1 MNMNFIKTIFSFVIL
16 AIVFSGCKKEPF
28 EWDDDTNGPTESTI
42 EMVDLGLS
50 VKWASCNIG
59 AILPWQFGNY
69 YSWGEVSTKDEYNPE
84 NSVTNG
90 VHLIN
95 FSGDATYDAARALW
109 GGKWRLPTRAE
120 LNELVKSCSW
130 HECYYPNGVFA
141 EGPNGK
147 SIFFPYGGFINSV
160 ALEEGGSVG
169 YYWSSERYSVD
180 RTEASCLYLDYRE
193 HRVSVSS
200 QSRYMGFNI
209 RPVSE

>member
-1 MNMNFIKTIFSFVIL
+1 MNMNFIKTIFPFVIL

-28 EWDDDTNGPTESTI
+28 EWNDDTNGPTESTI

-59 AILPWQFGNY
+59 AVLPWQHGNY
-69 YSWGEVSTKDEYNPE
+69 YSWGEVNTKDEYNME
-84 NSVTNG
+84 NCVTNG
-90 VHLIN
+90 INLNN

-120 LNELVKSCSW
+120 FDELVTNCSW
-130 HECYYPNGVFA
+130 RECYYPNGVFA

-147 SIFFPYGGFINSV
+147 SIFFPVGGLMNSV
-160 ALEEGGSVG
+160 ELQEGGSAG
-169 YYWSSERYSVD
+169 YYWSSEAFTVPG
-180 RTEASCLYLDYRE
+180 TVASCLYLDFRE
-193 HRVSVSS
+193 HRVSVNSKF
-200 QSRYMGFNI
+200 RYMGLSI